1 MVKKNTC
8 IFISGKGTNL
18 KISFYALETIFFPI
32 KVSLVISNN
41 KNAFG
46 LEYAKKYKIPF
57 VLIDTK
63 LKNYENKIL
72 LNLKKYNISFICFA
86 GFMKIISIKLIKYY
100 QKKLLIFT
108 PLYYQNIKG

>member
-18 KISFYALETIFFPI
+18 KNLILRSRDNIFPI

-72 LNLKKYNISFICFA
+72 LNLKK
-86 GFMKIISIKLIKYY
+86 
-100 QKKLLIFT
+100 
-108 PLYYQNIKG
+108 